1 MLYNEGITYS
11 QSGTTYFGDLYIIVP
26 SIENPIIVNN
36 VTFFFP
42 SNEDYSNLTTIAVI
56 SVSINPEGG
65 ITIEAYDNQ
74 IDTLLGAS
82 VIGITGEAQI
92 TITA

>member
-1 MLYNEGITYS
+1 MLYNETIAYN
-11 QSGTTYFGDLYIIVP
+11 QAGTTYSGDLYIYVD

-36 VTFFFP
+36 ITFFFP

-56 SVSINPEGG
+56 SVNVNPEGG
-65 ITIEAYDNQ
+65 ITIEAYRDQ
-74 IDTLLGAS
+74 VDTLLGAK

-92 TITA
+92 TISS